1 MGLTI
6 HYTLALPGKPS
17 LVSVKST
24 IGALRQ
30 KCLDLP
36 FQEVGELLDLD
47 GDACDPEKQQD
58 QSLRWFL
65 IQAGVFTHFDFDSR
79 GKPRKADQLNREV
92 HTFKVPAARIIGFTT
107 YPGPGCEM
115 ANVGLRLTP
124 KTVKI
129 PAIGDH
135 DSGELKLSG
144 GWGWSSF
151 CKTQYA
157 SSSIEGGSLENFL
170 RCHLAVVAMLDDA
183 RELGFETS
191 VSDEGGF
198 YDSRNLDALCKNLES
213 YMVRGKSKGKS
224 AAAKSKRG
232 QGRPKGSSAA
242 KRDPGRPAKSG
253 NAGLVGI
260 NSVVEKMIA
269 QKTGDVLRNALA
281 ALKQA
286 TRALEKAL

>member
-213 YMVRGKSKGKS
+213 YNEIVAGFAGMLKDAVANPQQLSSPILNSPEFERLEMKGRRRINPKFAEWIASIVRKGRSKNQS
-224 AAAKSKRG
+224 
-232 QGRPKGSSAA
+232 
-242 KRDPGRPAKSG
+242 
-253 NAGLVGI
+253 
-260 NSVVEKMIA
+260 
-269 QKTGDVLRNALA
+269 
-281 ALKQA
+281 
-286 TRALEKAL
+286 